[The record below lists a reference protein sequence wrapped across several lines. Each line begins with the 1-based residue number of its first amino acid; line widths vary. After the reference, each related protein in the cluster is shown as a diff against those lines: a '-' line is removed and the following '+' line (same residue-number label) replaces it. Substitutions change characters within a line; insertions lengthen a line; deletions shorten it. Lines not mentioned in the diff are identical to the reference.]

1 MPVVINPEKLTR
13 TATAKRGSRPDHV
26 YAVLRLA
33 ILEQAIGPGAK
44 LPEDS
49 IGEQLGV
56 SRTVVRRALEKLA
69 AEELVE
75 IAPNRGAS
83 VARPTIEEARD
94 IFAVR
99 IELERLVVERV
110 CGKLKPLQY
119 KILDD
124 WVTDEERAYR
134 DATGDYIR
142 QAAEFHVILAEMA
155 ASPVLLKYI
164 KSLVVRSSLILRLY
178 GRPNWPSCNVDEHRS
193 IIAAL
198 RDNDGKRA
206 WQTMSEHLDAVL
218 HRALDSGVREAD
230 PSVTDV
236 ISKYAGIVESA

>member
-1 MPVVINPEKLTR
+1 MAINPEKITR

-33 ILEQAIGPGAK
+33 ILEQALGPGVK
-44 LPEDS
+44 LPEDA

-94 IFAVR
+94 VFAVR
-99 IELERLVVERV
+99 TELERLVVERV
-110 CGKLKPLQY
+110 CGKLKPRQY
-119 KILDD
+119 EILED
-124 WVTDEERAYR
+124 WVTNEERAYR
-134 DATGDYIR
+134 AAAGDYIR

-155 ASPVLLKYI
+155 DSPVLLKYI
-164 KSLVVRSSLILRLY
+164 KSLVARSSLILGLY
-178 GRPNWPSCNVDEHRS
+178 GRPHWPSCNMDEHRS

-198 RDNDGKRA
+198 RDNDPKRA
-206 WQTMSEHLDAVL
+206 WQTMSDHLDAVL
-218 HRALDSGVREAD
+218 HRALDSWVPEAE
-230 PSVTDV
+230 PNITNVVST
-236 ISKYAGIVESA
+236 YARIVESA

>member
-56 SRTVVRRALEKLA
+56 SRT
-69 AEELVE
+69 
-75 IAPNRGAS
+75 GAS

-142 QAAEFHVILAEMA
+142 QVAEFHVILAEMA
-155 ASPVLLKYI
+155 DSPVLLKYI
-164 KSLVVRSSLILRLY
+164 KSLVARSSLILGLY
-178 GRPNWPSCNVDEHRS
+178 GRPNWPSCNMDEHRS

>member
-1 MPVVINPEKLTR
+1 MPAAINSENNAR
-13 TATAKRGSRPDHV
+13 SATTKRGSRPDHV

-33 ILEQAIGPGAK
+33 ILEQALGPGTK
-44 LPEDS
+44 LPEDA

-69 AEELVE
+69 ADELVE

-94 IFAVR
+94 VFAVR

-110 CGKLKPLQY
+110 CGKLKPRQY
-119 KILDD
+119 KILED
-124 WVTDEERAYR
+124 WVANEERAYR
-134 DATGDYIR
+134 DAADDYIR

-155 ASPVLLKYI
+155 DSPLLLKYI
-164 KSLVVRSSLILRLY
+164 RSLVARSALILGLY
-178 GRPNWPSCNVDEHRS
+178 GRPNWPSCNIDEHRS

-198 RDNDGKRA
+198 RDNDAKLA
-206 WQTMSEHLDAVL
+206 WKTMSDHLDAVL
-218 HRALDSGVREAD
+218 HRALDHQVQKLE
-230 PSVTDV
+230 PSITDV
-236 ISKYAGIVESA
+236 ISNYARVLESE